1 MPLRTWKLLLFLLS
15 LIWTGESLANT
26 ERDLA
31 YIQSYID
38 SKIGFDTDALIKEIK
53 GQKMELTRQLRI
65 GARVHREMG
74 NVSERLS
81 TTSGR
86 EELEKYVD
94 GLNEEERNAPQKVQ
108 QIAASMKKRM
118 AKLFEALSVQLA
130 VMTVIEE
137 GCGRSESSENWQEL
151 FFRLISDM
159 KGKFSPSTIA
169 RIDEAYMSNLDVAAT
184 EFGSGSFAP
193 SCTAQLENNEN
204 LDRAKKLLGGI

>member
-1 MPLRTWKLLLFLLS
+1 MPLGTWKMLLVLFS
-15 LIWTGESLANT
+15 LVWTCGSFANT
-26 ERDLA
+26 DRDLA

-38 SKIGFDTDALIKEIK
+38 AKVGFDTGALVREIK
-53 GQKMELTRQLRI
+53 GQKIELTRQLRI

-74 NVSERLS
+74 HVSERLS
-81 TTSGR
+81 TTRGR

-118 AKLFEALSVQLA
+118 ATLFEALSVQLA

-137 GCGRSESSENWQEL
+137 GCGRSDSAENWQEL
-151 FFRLISDM
+151 FFRLVSDM

-204 LDRAKKLLGGI
+204 LDRAKKLLGEI